1 MGLGA
6 SIALAPLAGTPW
18 QAAAIFTVAMA
29 GNGACNTLITADLL
43 ARIPRDLVP
52 IGAGIATMGFSLG
65 GVIANLLVGW
75 SVDRTHG
82 FVASALTIAVCV
94 VVGTLAWILWRPGPF
109 ER

>member
-1 MGLGA
+1 
-6 SIALAPLAGTPW
+6 
-18 QAAAIFTVAMA
+18 
-29 GNGACNTLITADLL
+29 
-43 ARIPRDLVP
+43 
-52 IGAGIATMGFSLG
+52 MGFSLG